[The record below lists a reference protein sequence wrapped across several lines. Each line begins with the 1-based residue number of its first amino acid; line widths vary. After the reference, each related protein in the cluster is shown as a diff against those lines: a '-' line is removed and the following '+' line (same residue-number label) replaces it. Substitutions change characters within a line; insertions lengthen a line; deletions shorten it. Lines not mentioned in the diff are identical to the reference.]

1 MKAVRILGILGLAL
15 FLVSCA
21 SRSEIETM
29 QSQLDYL
36 YKSSSQTQENISRL
50 DSLYKLTIEANVR
63 YQADLKSQLAEMI
76 DRMSVIDGRLTDIER
91 QLRDIQDR
99 NQSARTLRPE
109 PMDTSGKNGTTS
121 ATTGLPTIDQ
131 NKMFDNA
138 FTDLKSGNYDL
149 AILQFEEFIRQFPDT
164 PRTDDAQY
172 WLAECH
178 YGKRDYARAIIEFE
192 KVEKSYK
199 QSDKLGPSLFKLAR
213 SFEETGN
220 KVKACAVFKRITV
233 DFADSFEARQAG
245 DKLKDLQCP

>member
-1 MKAVRILGILGLAL
+1 MKAVRILCILAAATAL
-15 FLVSCA
+15 VGCA

-29 QSQLDYL
+29 QSQLNYL
-36 YKSSSQTQENISRL
+36 ERSSTQTQENIARL

-63 YQADLKSQLAEMI
+63 YQADLKSQLAEVI
-76 DRMSVIDGRLTDIER
+76 DKMSTIDGRLTDIER

-99 NQSARTLRPE
+99 RTIPATKPLASDTQSTTATP
-109 PMDTSGKNGTTS
+109 PTSN
-121 ATTGLPTIDQ
+121 PQINE

-138 FTDLKSGNYDL
+138 FTDLKAGNYDL

-178 YGKRDYARAIIEFE
+178 YGKRDYSKAIPEFE
-192 KVEKSYK
+192 KVEKTYPT
-199 QSDKLGPSLFKLAR
+199 SDKLGPSLFKLAR
-213 SFEETGN
+213 SYEETGN
-220 KVKACAVFKRITV
+220 KAKACGVFKRIAK
-233 DFADSFEARQAG
+233 DFPDSFEARQAG

>member
-1 MKAVRILGILGLAL
+1 MKAVRILGIAGLAL

-21 SRSEIETM
+21 SRGEIETM

-36 YKSSSQTQENISRL
+36 YKSSSQTQENMSRL

-76 DRMSVIDGRLTDIER
+76 DKMSVIDGRLTDIER

-99 NQSARTLRPE
+99 RQTGSVSTRPVAPE
-109 PMDTSGKNGTTS
+109 TTGTALPS
-121 ATTGLPTIDQ
+121 TGLPTIDQ

-220 KVKACAVFKRITV
+220 KVKACAVFKRITA

>member
-15 FLVSCA
+15 LLVSCA

-76 DRMSVIDGRLTDIER
+76 DRMGVIDGRLTDIER

-99 NQSARTLRPE
+99 RQTSLVPNRQTG
-109 PMDTSGKNGTTS
+109 DTSAATTPP
-121 ATTGLPTIDQ
+121 ATGLPTIDQ

>member
-1 MKAVRILGILGLAL
+1 MKAVRILGLAGLAL
-15 FLVSCA
+15 LLASCA

-36 YKSSSQTQENISRL
+36 YKSSTQTQENISRL

-76 DRMSVIDGRLTDIER
+76 DRMSIIDGRLTDIER
-91 QLRDIQDR
+91 QLRDMQDR
-99 NQSARTLRPE
+99 RQ
-109 PMDTSGKNGTTS
+109 TSSTQTRLMPPDTS
-121 ATTGLPTIDQ
+121 ATAPSATGLPTIDQ

-192 KVEKSYK
+192 KVEKNYK

-213 SFEETGN
+213 SYEETGN
-220 KVKACAVFKRITV
+220 KARACEVFKRITKEL
-233 DFADSFEARQAG
+233 ADSFEARQAG

>member
-1 MKAVRILGILGLAL
+1 MKAVRILGIVGLAL
-15 FLVSCA
+15 LLVSCA

-36 YKSSSQTQENISRL
+36 YKSSSQTQENMGRL

-76 DRMSVIDGRLTDIER
+76 DKMSVIDGRLTDIER

-99 NQSARTLRPE
+99 RQTGSASTRPLG
-109 PMDTSGKNGTTS
+109 PDTTS
-121 ATTGLPTIDQ
+121 TTPPSTGLPTIDQ

-192 KVEKSYK
+192 KVEKIYK

-213 SFEETGN
+213 SYEETGN
-220 KVKACAVFKRITV
+220 NVKACAVFKRITA

-245 DKLKDLQCP
+245 DKLKELQCP

>member
-1 MKAVRILGILGLAL
+1 MKVVRILGIAGLAL

-76 DRMSVIDGRLTDIER
+76 DKMSVIDGRLTDIER

-99 NQSARTLRPE
+99 RQIDRGSPKSV
-109 PMDTSGKNGTTS
+109 PPDTMGSIPP
-121 ATTGLPTIDQ
+121 ATGLPTIDQ

-192 KVEKSYK
+192 KVEKNYK

-220 KVKACAVFKRITV
+220 KVKACAAFKRITK

-245 DKLKDLQCP
+245 DKLKELQCP